1 VTETVPTAEFASI
14 VYGGEVPLDDPA
26 EAFHEG
32 SRLYPNVAPPRVGVL
47 TTLASSPELQQTT
60 IRASRL
66 HEHRPGVNLPA
77 VRLPRHRFRDLLRKR
92 GSTPPGARS
101 PLSLGDLA
109 TLLGVAYGVRARDR
123 QPRRPVPSG
132 GALYPLEV
140 YAVSLAVDGLRRSAF
155 HYHPFRH
162 RLEAL
167 WPVAETDVAAALVDP
182 SLAER
187 SAVLLVVTAMVWR
200 TRFKYGV
207 RGYRFAL
214 LEAGHLV
221 QNVVLAATALDL
233 PAVPLGGWYDR
244 RLDTLVGADGLDEA
258 SVYAVAVGGR
268 G

>member
-14 VYGGEVPLDDPA
+14 VYGGDVPMDDPA
-26 EAFHEG
+26 EAFHEA

-60 IRASRL
+60 MRAARI
-66 HEHRPGVNLPA
+66 HEHRHGIDLPA
-77 VRLPRHRFRDLLRKR
+77 ARLPRRRFRDLLRER
-92 GSTPPGARS
+92 RS
-101 PLSLGDLA
+101 ESASLRTPLSVGDLA
-109 TLLGVAYGVRARDR
+109 TLLAAAYGVRARDR
-123 QPRRPVPSG
+123 LPRRPVPSG
-132 GALYPLEV
+132 GALYPLEL
-140 YAVSLAVDGLRRSAF
+140 YALPLAVHGLGPSTF

-167 WPVAETDVAAALVDP
+167 GPIGEADVAAALVDP
-182 SLAER
+182 SLAKR

-200 TRFKYGV
+200 ARFKYGL

-221 QNVVLAATALDL
+221 QNVLLAATALDL

-244 RLDTLVGADGLDEA
+244 RLDALVAADGLDEA

-268 G
+268 R